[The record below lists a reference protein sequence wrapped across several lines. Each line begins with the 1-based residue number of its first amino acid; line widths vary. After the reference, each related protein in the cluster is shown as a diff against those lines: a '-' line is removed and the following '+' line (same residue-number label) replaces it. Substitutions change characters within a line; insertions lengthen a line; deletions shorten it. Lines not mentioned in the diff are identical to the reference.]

1 MVKCQRL
8 IGLRLSLLLVVVA
21 AAGCGE
27 GGDSGSVGPAATQAD
42 EQPTQAVE
50 EDAIDLTRL
59 PLGDGKVSTRPVA
72 GSVFACQTRF
82 GGGGAFQDGPWIS
95 GDGTWDLTAKAV
107 VDGEVAWPGEFS
119 VRIEGSQRI
128 IEGNGVPSAYSTGI
142 FPVGRNDEA
151 YQYDRNPN
159 SISTRR
165 VLLTLPANPE
175 LAADASCVPM
185 GAIGIT
191 TSGGSI
197 FNALDA
203 QGRDAVAHEV
213 LDKCDGHPEQT
224 GEYHHHSITPCLE
237 RETGGHSELVGYAL
251 DGFGIYG
258 HQGVD
263 GVALR
268 NGDLG
273 ECHGHSHV
281 VAWDGDNVDIYHYHA
296 TWEYPYTVGCLRG
309 S

>member
-27 GGDSGSVGPAATQAD
+27 GGDSGSVAPAATQAD

-119 VRIEGSQRI
+119 ESTQNRRPRKRRRIEISSTSQ
-128 IEGNGVPSAYSTGI
+128 GK
-142 FPVGRNDEA
+142 
-151 YQYDRNPN
+151 PN
-159 SISTRR
+159 RAMRCNQSCGPCLR
-165 VLLTLPANPE
+165 VRLTLTYRLPKDNERKCREHACQHRHANV
-175 LAADASCVPM
+175 S
-185 GAIGIT
+185 
-191 TSGGSI
+191 
-197 FNALDA
+197 
-203 QGRDAVAHEV
+203 
-213 LDKCDGHPEQT
+213 
-224 GEYHHHSITPCLE
+224 
-237 RETGGHSELVGYAL
+237 
-251 DGFGIYG
+251 
-258 HQGVD
+258 
-263 GVALR
+263 
-268 NGDLG
+268 
-273 ECHGHSHV
+273 
-281 VAWDGDNVDIYHYHA
+281 
-296 TWEYPYTVGCLRG
+296 YPW